1 MKNIKNFES
10 FNKELN
16 ELSTEL
22 ADRAATRA
30 AAKVFGEDTIGKVKN
45 TRQGNKFEAYI
56 NPEFKE
62 KMSSMGFKARKVD
75 NTIILTMNT
84 NELGVIRIHV
94 GTDKYNLENVTAE
107 QIGNSLLAK
116 VNRAIKLT
124 QQELKNSN

>member
-1 MKNIKNFES
+1 
-10 FNKELN
+10 
-16 ELSTEL
+16 
-22 ADRAATRA
+22 
-30 AAKVFGEDTIGKVKN
+30 
-45 TRQGNKFEAYI
+45 
-56 NPEFKE
+56 
-62 KMSSMGFKARKVD
+62 MGFKARKVD